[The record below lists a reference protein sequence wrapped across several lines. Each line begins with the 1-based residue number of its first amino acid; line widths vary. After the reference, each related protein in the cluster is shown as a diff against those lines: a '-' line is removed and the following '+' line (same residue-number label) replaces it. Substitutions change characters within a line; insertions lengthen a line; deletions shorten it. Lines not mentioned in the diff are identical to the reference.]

1 MEKTNIIP
9 VLIGA
14 DMNCYNVARAFHEQY
29 GVRSYAFGRYA
40 IGASNYTRI
49 IKFTVVEKLDDP
61 EVLVSTLLAFAKE
74 HEGARLIAFGCTD
87 DYASMLIHCGDRLR
101 PVYIVPYIGPELFE
115 RLAYKASFYE
125 DCDRH
130 GILYPKTKI
139 VSKDTDIEELLDEEK
154 LGFSYPI
161 IIKPSASAVYWHY
174 PFDGMKKVYTAAS
187 KGEAEIIIRRIY
199 ASGYPEKIILQDM
212 IPGDDS
218 KMRVLTAYSD
228 RNGKVRMM
236 CLGHV
241 LLEEHTPKGLGNH
254 CAIITEENRPLM
266 EKFRKYLEDVG
277 FVGYSNFDIKYDERD
292 GTFRAFEINLRLGR
306 SNYYVTSAGC
316 NVAKYIVD
324 DYINDVF
331 GADSSDAGNSE
342 RTYFCDREVF
352 WHSVPKGV
360 VYEYCRDKDEVAHAK
375 ALARA
380 GKAHAS
386 LWYGYDLFMNPR
398 RLFFLIIHGR
408 NHYGKFRKYYGKE

>member
-1 MEKTNIIP
+1 MEDLNIIP

-14 DMNCYNVARAFHEQY
+14 DLNCYNVARAFHEEY
-29 GVRSYAFGRYA
+29 GVKSYAFGRYA

-49 IKFTVVEKLDDP
+49 INFTIVEHIDDP
-61 EVLVSTLLAFAKE
+61 EVMVKTLTDFAKA
-74 HEGARLIAFGCTD
+74 HEGAKLIALGCTD
-87 DYASMLIHCGDRLR
+87 DYASMLIHCKERLKSM
-101 PVYIVPYIGPELFE
+101 YIVPYIGPELFE

-139 VSKDTDIEELLDEEK
+139 ITPDTELDSTLSEAS
-154 LGFSYPI
+154 LGFNYPI
-161 IIKPSASAVYWHY
+161 IIKPSASAVYWRY

-187 KGEAEIIIRRIY
+187 VGEAEIIIRRIY

-266 EKFRKYLEDVG
+266 ERFKAYLEETG

-292 GTFRAFEINLRLGR
+292 KTYRAFEINLRLGR

-316 NVAKYIVD
+316 NVAKYIVEE
-324 DYINDVF
+324 YVL
-331 GADSSDAGNSE
+331 GKTAEG
-342 RTYFCDREVF
+342 TYYCDNEIF

-360 VYEYCRDKDEVAHAK
+360 VYDYCRDQKLAAKAK
-375 ALARA
+375 ALAKA
-380 GKAHAS
+380 GKAHPS
-386 LWYGYDLFMNPR
+386 LWYRPDLFMNPT
-398 RLFFLIIHGR
+398 RLMYLIMHGK
-408 NHYGKFRKYYGKE
+408 NHYGKFKKYYGKE

>member
-1 MEKTNIIP
+1 MENKNIIP

-29 GVRSYAFGRYA
+29 GVKSYAFGRYA

-49 IKFTVVEKLDDP
+49 IQFTVVEKLDDP
-61 EVLVSTLLAFAKE
+61 EVMVKTLTDFAEK
-74 HEGARLIAFGCTD
+74 HEGATLIAFGCTD
-87 DYASMLIHCGDRLR
+87 DYASMLIHYGDRLR
-101 PVYIVPYIGPELFE
+101 PRYIVPYIGPELFE

-139 VSKDTDIEELLDEEK
+139 VKPESDLETILDEDS
-154 LGFSYPI
+154 LGFEYPI

-199 ASGYPEKIILQDM
+199 GSGYPEKIILQDM

-254 CAIITEENRPLM
+254 CAIITEQNRELM
-266 EKFRKYLEDVG
+266 EKFKNYVG
-277 FVGYSNFDIKYDERD
+277 NKKFD
-292 GTFRAFEINLRLGR
+292 G
-306 SNYYVTSAGC
+306 
-316 NVAKYIVD
+316 
-324 DYINDVF
+324 
-331 GADSSDAGNSE
+331 
-342 RTYFCDREVF
+342 TYFCDNEIF

-360 VYEYCRDKDEVAHAK
+360 VYEYCRDKNEVARAK
-375 ALARA
+375 ALAKA

-386 LWYGYDLFMNPR
+386 LWYGYDLFMNPK
-398 RLFFLIIHGR
+398 RLFFLIMHGR

>member
-1 MEKTNIIP
+1 MEKLNIIP

-14 DMNCYNVARAFHEQY
+14 DLNCYNVARAFHEEY
-29 GVRSYAFGRYA
+29 GVKSYAFGRYA

-49 IKFTVVEKLDDP
+49 IKFTIVEHIDDP
-61 EVLVSTLLAFAKE
+61 EVMVKTLTDFANA
-74 HEGARLIAFGCTD
+74 HEGATLIAFGCTD
-87 DYASMLIHCGDRLR
+87 DYASMLIHYGDRLR
-101 PVYIVPYIGPELFE
+101 PRYIVPYIGPELFE

-130 GILYPKTKI
+130 GILYPKTKVI
-139 VSKDTDIEELLDEEK
+139 TPDSDFENILTEEN

-161 IIKPSASAVYWHY
+161 IIKPSASAVYWRY

-187 KGEAEIIIRRIY
+187 AGEAGIIIRRIY
-199 ASGYPEKIILQDM
+199 GSGYPEKIILQDM

-228 RNGKVRMM
+228 HEGKVRMM

-266 EKFRKYLEDVG
+266 ERFKAYLEETG

-324 DYINDVF
+324 EYVL
-331 GADSSDAGNSE
+331 GKKAEG
-342 RTYFCDREVF
+342 TYFCDREIF

-360 VYEYCRDKDEVAHAK
+360 VYSYCRDPKLVARAK
-375 ALARA
+375 ALAKA
-380 GKAHAS
+380 GEAHPS
-386 LWYGYDLFMNPR
+386 LWYSPDVFMNPKR
-398 RLFFLIIHGR
+398 FFYLIMHGK
-408 NHYGKFRKYYGKE
+408 NHYGKFKKYYGKV